1 MRRANLTNIF
11 NVEIKR
17 FLFSVMVIALSS
29 VTHADSKV
37 KAPSNGVE
45 SEKSLE
51 NGKALE
57 SNTSIFSDLN
67 EISGV
72 VVGQTITRLG
82 AEFHSE
88 FSQALNAQYADLREN
103 FTIKERPTALSGSI
117 ISVFHSQT
125 LIYRTALSPGRKK
138 IQEKAHNAVQ
148 AVSSYIVRWQ
158 AERLLQD
165 TFDLDHE
172 EI

>member
-1 MRRANLTNIF
+1 MGRFNLTNSF
-11 NVEIKR
+11 NIKR
-17 FLFSVMVIALSS
+17 FLFIGTVLGLFFVGQASS
-29 VTHADSKV
+29 QTQ
-37 KAPSNGVE
+37 APSNAVE
-45 SEKSLE
+45 NEKALE
-51 NGKALE
+51 NGKELE
-57 SNTSIFSDLN
+57 SNTPLFSDFD
-67 EISGV
+67 EINGLV
-72 VVGQTITRLG
+72 VKQTVTRLG

-88 FSQALNAQYADLREN
+88 FSQSLNEQYPDLREN

-117 ISVFHSQT
+117 ISVFHSQS
-125 LIYRTALSPGRKK
+125 LIFRTALSPGRKK
-138 IQEKAHNAVQ
+138 IQDKAHNAVQ